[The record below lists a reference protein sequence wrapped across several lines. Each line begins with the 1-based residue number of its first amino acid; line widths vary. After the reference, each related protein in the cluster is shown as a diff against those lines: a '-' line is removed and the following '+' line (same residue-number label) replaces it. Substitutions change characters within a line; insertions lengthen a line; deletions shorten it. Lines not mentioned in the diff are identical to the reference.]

1 MKVRLSRVINTEFE
15 QPETGFDT
23 VIYDTIITVDA
34 WYMNDPITNSGVV
47 NYVFPTTDIFSDK
60 DWIIVELSFDVI
72 SWHRSEYKQVLY
84 EEIEIQQIRP
94 HVTYLDNPDNILF
107 IDVGSVSNSSSGGV
121 LLDTSLDG
129 RLLCRFSGI

>member
-84 EEIEIQQIRP
+84 EEIEI
-94 HVTYLDNPDNILF
+94 
-107 IDVGSVSNSSSGGV
+107 
-121 LLDTSLDG
+121 
-129 RLLCRFSGI
+129 